1 VVWVLSKP
9 QQELRLLLFG
19 GPRVLEPQRVNAL
32 GEGLRV
38 LLATE
43 VRGLRFMQHAAAAA
57 PMQEIATLGAQ
68 HGLAFMRCDLCTA
81 NDVRLSVIAMG
92 LPQAFEDREVSPTI
106 TSVSKSEQLVQRFF
120 VVLQI

>member
-9 QQELRLLLFG
+9 QEDLCLLLFG

-32 GEGLRV
+32 GKGLRV
-38 LLATE
+38 LLASE
-43 VRGLRFMQHAAAAA
+43 VRGLRFMQHAAAAG

-68 HGLAFMRCDLCTA
+68 HGLVFMRCDLCTV

-92 LPQAFEDREVSPTI
+92 IPQAFEDREVSPI
-106 TSVSKSEQLVQRFF
+106 IAPVSKK
-120 VVLQI
+120 